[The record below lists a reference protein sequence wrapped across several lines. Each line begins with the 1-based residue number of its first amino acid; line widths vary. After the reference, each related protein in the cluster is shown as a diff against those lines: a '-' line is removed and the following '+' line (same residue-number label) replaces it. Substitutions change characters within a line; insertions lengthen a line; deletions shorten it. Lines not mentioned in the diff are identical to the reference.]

1 MQLGQATQVAQYVAV
16 EDDLVQI
23 WTPAAPEPETVQ
35 SLTSCSMQG
44 QLLLEVLS
52 FHTHSRGGPVR
63 QAVPASV
70 AQTGRAFWQ
79 SDKPVQVTPPQ
90 CSAETD
96 GGVPL
101 LHCVSSRNR
110 GPMMRTLSALRLNDG
125 CGAIG
130 ITHNVSGS
138 RAQRK
143 P

>member
-70 AQTGRAFWQ
+70 AQTGMAFWQ
-79 SDKPVQVTPPQ
+79 SARLLQATPPQ
-90 CSAETD
+90 CSAPTA
-96 GGVPL
+96 GGVPPP
-101 LHCVSSRNR
+101 H
-110 GPMMRTLSALRLNDG
+110 
-125 CGAIG
+125 
-130 ITHNVSGS
+130 
-138 RAQRK
+138 
-143 P
+143 